1 MLPLHENHRARRL
14 PQQNVGKGQVVE
26 KSGKGGQADR
36 GGARVLA
43 WFRQAEVQAEAA
55 QDHTVSHS
63 DEEVATEEQV
73 RKSDAQNRRLVP
85 IVVSGNIFRQKKL
98 VPLQRKVERRERR
111 REEKALIAARLDNQG
126 RNFSGLRL
134 QALVW
139 LAGYYCR
146 IADDLKFKP
155 SKK

>member
-1 MLPLHENHRARRL
+1 M
-14 PQQNVGKGQVVE
+14 
-26 KSGKGGQADR
+26 
-36 GGARVLA
+36 A

-126 RNFSGLRL
+126 RSFTGLRL
-134 QALVW
+134 QNLSLV
-139 LAGYYCR
+139 GYYWP
-146 IADDLKFKP
+146 IADYLKSFPKM
-155 SKK
+155 SNTYYTNLDRCDVKVWGKW